1 MPEEQ
6 SGSRTHEKFL
16 LKLYSDLTGASEL
29 CARSV
34 LNYLYGPEPEAARSA
49 NTCLAGEL
57 PNWAIPG
64 CVGWNQVRHSPHAP
78 SEAD

>member
-6 SGSRTHEKFL
+6 SGSGTHEESL
-16 LKLYSDLTGASEL
+16 LKLYSELTGASEL

-34 LNYLYGPEPEAARSA
+34 LIYLYGPELEPAGSA
-49 NTCLAGEL
+49 TTCLAGEL

-64 CVGWNQVRHSPHAP
+64 CVGWNQVRHSPHVS
-78 SEAD
+78 SEAG

>member
-1 MPEEQ
+1 MGEEQ
-6 SGSRTHEKFL
+6 LGSRTHEESL

-34 LNYLYGPEPEAARSA
+34 LIHLYGPEPEA
-49 NTCLAGEL
+49 AGEL

-64 CVGWNQVRHSPHAP
+64 CAEWNQVRYSSRAPHAS
-78 SEAD
+78 SEVD